1 MAPIS
6 LCPAKTFRRRGSR
19 VTRKCDHYCDQEFAA
34 TRKLFA
40 FTRRLPDVTDRRC
53 WRGSEIF
60 RLKPSYLLQAWRHR
74 MLEFWFSEHI
84 SQNLC
89 LIFCG
94 PQISYSVP
102 RTILSGPPRFK
113 FFGVFSFGSYSQIY
127 IKVTC
132 IYFYLSTCSNQTK
145 ARPAFS
151 QVGESG
157 QSSSDLGEYF
167 KMETKGNGGQKS
179 LFYT

>member
-1 MAPIS
+1 MHWLSKLHIHRKRRGVFVQTVTIQLSGFFDPHKKICILTFDGQVGVQGNLNPNFPLMAPIS

-40 FTRRLPDVTDRRC
+40 FTRRLHDVTDRRC

-102 RTILSGPPRFK
+102 RTILSRPPRFK
-113 FFGVFSFGSYSQIY
+113 FFGVFSFGSY
-127 IKVTC
+127 
-132 IYFYLSTCSNQTK
+132 N
-145 ARPAFS
+145 
-151 QVGESG
+151 
-157 QSSSDLGEYF
+157 
-167 KMETKGNGGQKS
+167 
-179 LFYT
+179 

>member
-40 FTRRLPDVTDRRC
+40 FTRRLHDVTDRRC

-94 PQISYSVP
+94 PQIAYSVP
-102 RTILSGPPRFK
+102 RTILS
-113 FFGVFSFGSYSQIY
+113 FFNWLIPILKLTKVVNTDKYRASDFFWRPMWCEVKNTLWLLIGKATWPVLSIFFFDVFMEY
-127 IKVTC
+127 I
-132 IYFYLSTCSNQTK
+132 IL
-145 ARPAFS
+145 
-151 QVGESG
+151 
-157 QSSSDLGEYF
+157 
-167 KMETKGNGGQKS
+167 
-179 LFYT
+179 